1 MTADPSAA
9 DLDQPSAGLPCG
21 IPFPS
26 GLSLSPHPAFAPY
39 DALPVMGA
47 WRIRRPTL
55 PDLVVSEVARPWRVA
70 ANGETSLPPLIRV
83 QGSDGIA
90 EPIGLRA
97 RDSALRILATL
108 AGHASRPGA

>member
-9 DLDQPSAGLPCG
+9 NLDQLDTGLPCG
-21 IPFPS
+21 LVFPV

-55 PDLVVSEVARPWRVA
+55 PDLVVSEVTRPWRA
-70 ANGETSLPPLIRV
+70 ATGGQSGAPPLIRV
-83 QGSDGIA
+83 QGSDGIT
-90 EPIGLRA
+90 EPVGLTA
-97 RDSALRILATL
+97 QDSALRILARMARAA
-108 AGHASRPGA
+108 AGPPT